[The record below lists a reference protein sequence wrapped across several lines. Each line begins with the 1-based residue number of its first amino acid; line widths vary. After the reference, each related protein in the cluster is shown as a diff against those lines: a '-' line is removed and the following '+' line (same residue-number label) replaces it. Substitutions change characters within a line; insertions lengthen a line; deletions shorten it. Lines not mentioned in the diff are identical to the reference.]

1 MNAPF
6 WIDYV
11 FASGGGLSNLQ
22 FLVGVGSF
30 LLLFVLST
38 LMLIFLPMKPDE
50 VRGLFKRADRGTS
63 AHPPG
68 WDRDILVNH
77 GH

>member
-11 FASGGGLSNLQ
+11 FASGGGLSSLQ
-22 FLVGVGSF
+22 YLVGVGSF

-38 LMLIFLPMKPDE
+38 LMLIFLPMKPDD
-50 VRGLFKRADRGTS
+50 VKKFFKKTERKAPTL
-63 AHPPG
+63 PQG
-68 WDRDILVNH
+68 WDRDILANH
-77 GH
+77 SH

>member
-6 WIDYV
+6 WIDYAL
-11 FASGGGLSNLQ
+11 ASGGGLSSLQ
-22 FLVGVGSF
+22 YLVGVGSF
-30 LLLFVLST
+30 LLLFILST
-38 LMLIFLPMKPDE
+38 LMLIFLPMKPDDMKRFFKKTE
-50 VRGLFKRADRGTS
+50 RGVS

-68 WDRDILVNH
+68 WERDILVNH